1 MSSRA
6 SVPNFAIA
14 HGDAQPRRSGRRAYC
29 SLKSFD
35 AGFHGVATPAA
46 SSHLSNAVAATIAL
60 GTLSLCAGVALAVL
74 SIKASMALP
83 IPI

>member
-6 SVPNFAIA
+6 FVPNFAIA
-14 HGDAQPRRSGRRAYC
+14 RGHARPRRSGRRA
-29 SLKSFD
+29 SPSFETTD
-35 AGFHGVATPAA
+35 AGFQAGAAPAA

-74 SIKASMALP
+74 SIKTSMALP
-83 IPI
+83 FPT

>member
-6 SVPNFAIA
+6 YVPNFANA
-14 HGDAQPRRSGRRAYC
+14 HGDAQPRRPERRAC
-29 SLKSFD
+29 KPFD

-46 SSHLSNAVAATIAL
+46 SSYLSNAVAATIAL

-74 SIKASMALP
+74 SIKTSMALP

>member
-14 HGDAQPRRSGRRAYC
+14 RGNAQLRRSGRRP
-29 SLKSFD
+29 SSSFKTAD
-35 AGFHGVATPAA
+35 AGFHGAATPAA
-46 SSHLSNAVAATIAL
+46 SSHLSNAVAAMIAL
-60 GTLSLCAGVALAVL
+60 STLSLCAGVALAVL

-83 IPI
+83 IPS